1 MGGVSVGVMVGET
14 DHLLFYALSL
24 NRLAPYAWYC
34 GRASSRCESR

>member
-24 NRLAPYAWYC
+24 
-34 GRASSRCESR
+34 ASPGTLCMVLWEGFITM